1 MTGWGGLFPAR
12 FSETP
17 GFACTKLRAALG
29 VGGKELRNFFL
40 QLCEFSKLKHLPSVG
55 SGATSEPDERVIPA
69 DSEAEAR
76 DGKMLIWG
84 ENWLCPKSSLRKAD

>member
-17 GFACTKLRAALG
+17 GFAHTKLRAALG
-29 VGGKELRNFFL
+29 VGRKELGNFFL
-40 QLCEFSKLKHLPSVG
+40 HLYEFSKLKHLPFAS
-55 SGATSEPDERVIPA
+55 SGATSEADEMITPA
-69 DSEAEAR
+69 DSKDEAC

-84 ENWLCPKSSLRKAD
+84 RIGSVPIPA